1 MTQDEH
7 DLLVAN
13 NKMLQDIIN
22 YIAYQQANKDN
33 EDWKEFFS
41 NVAADI
47 LVTRRFMK

>member
-1 MTQDEH
+1 MTQEEH

-13 NKMLQDIIN
+13 NKMLQDIMQ
-22 YIAYQQANKDN
+22 YISYQIANKDN

-47 LVTRRFMK
+47 LVTKRLGR